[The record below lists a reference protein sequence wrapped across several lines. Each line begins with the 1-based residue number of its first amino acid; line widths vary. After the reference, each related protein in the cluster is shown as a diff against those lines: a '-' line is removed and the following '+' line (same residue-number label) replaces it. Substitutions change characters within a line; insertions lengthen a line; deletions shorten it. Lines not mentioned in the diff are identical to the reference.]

1 LSILSDFVHNVVA
14 LVTPLRQESDVDD
27 VAEQLDATLSIDR
40 TDEIDDDDVDN
51 DDDDVDL
58 NRRLVFPPPTVPVII
73 APTPAAVNANSS
85 IGDVQQMRFASAA
98 ASTPKHTSRAA
109 LEARAL
115 LMQQRFTPKP
125 SAVSTNSNSNSSVVG
140 GGAPSTP
147 LHRAAAPSAQK
158 VLHKPLAAIVADS
171 TSATTSAVLQTP
183 LRSAMQSSA
192 ILSSRGAPTPIFDSI
207 AGRVEQQ
214 LARRAAIPP
223 HDSAAIDRGAQF
235 WSPKQTAPPLIER
248 AAAARTPLRSLDE
261 RHAVV
266 RADIAKQERAIN
278 DVRDASR
285 AQLALEAVQDEL
297 LRSRIDA
304 HKRALTAASA
314 GAQARAMRVLTE
326 AEQVRV
332 DEFVNADDDEIVAVV
347 QDIEVKGRDATRLA
361 DGGWLNDEVVN
372 AYMAALRVRAGKDER
387 TFFKVHTFSSFF
399 YELLSAKGRG
409 YDYARVRTWSR
420 RFDMFALDKVF
431 IPVHLGN
438 HWCLAIINFAARR
451 FEYYDSFGHDNEP
464 CLNRLRRYVADEHQD
479 KKKEPLAGLDEWTD
493 HVPKNIPRQTNGYD
507 CGVFMLEFARHAMLR
522 VDNAS
527 ADAQFPFAQR
537 DMLDIRNRIA
547 LELIEADERA
557 K

>member
-1 LSILSDFVHNVVA
+1 
-14 LVTPLRQESDVDD
+14 
-27 VAEQLDATLSIDR
+27 
-40 TDEIDDDDVDN
+40 
-51 DDDDVDL
+51 
-58 NRRLVFPPPTVPVII
+58 
-73 APTPAAVNANSS
+73 
-85 IGDVQQMRFASAA
+85 
-98 ASTPKHTSRAA
+98 
-109 LEARAL
+109 
-115 LMQQRFTPKP
+115 
-125 SAVSTNSNSNSSVVG
+125 
-140 GGAPSTP
+140 
-147 LHRAAAPSAQK
+147 
-158 VLHKPLAAIVADS
+158 
-171 TSATTSAVLQTP
+171 
-183 LRSAMQSSA
+183 MQSSA

-214 LARRAAIPP
+214 LARRAAIPL

-278 DVRDASR
+278 DVRDANK

-372 AYMAALRVRAGKDER
+372 AYMAALRVRAGNDER

-464 CLNRLRRYVADEHQD
+464 CLSRLRRYVTDEHQD

-493 HVPKNIPRQTNGYD
+493 LVPKNIPRQTNGYD

-527 ADAQFPFAQR
+527 ADSQFPFAQR